1 MPDEA
6 LTADDGASAQDVAEA
21 DSLDDS
27 TPGEGSQQAGGT
39 GGWRVDGPWDAEE
52 VDDPADGGRRVDLGG
67 MWLAGRQGVDL
78 QVQVDQNTGS
88 VEGVTLVTGESGLEI
103 RPFAAPRTMG
113 IWEEVR
119 EELTQSLQQQGAQVQ
134 PGDGPFGPEVR
145 ALLPVQLPDGQQG
158 VQPLRFLG
166 VDGPRW
172 FLRGVVSGRASVE
185 PGAAADLEAIFRD
198 VVVVRGKDPMA
209 PREPLPLRLPPQA
222 TPPEAADADE
232 QPAQELPQL
241 PERGPEITE
250 TR

>member
-1 MPDEA
+1 MDE
-6 LTADDGASAQDVAEA
+6 SV
-21 DSLDDS
+21 
-27 TPGEGSQQAGGT
+27 PGERSQQGAGA
-39 GGWRVDGPWDAEE
+39 GGWRVDGPWDESE
-52 VDDPADGGRRVDLGG
+52 VGDPADGGRRVDLGG
-67 MWLAGRQGVDL
+67 MWLAGRPGVDL
-78 QVQVDQNTGS
+78 QVQVDQNSGS

-103 RPFAAPRTMG
+103 RPFAAPRTLG

-166 VDGPRW
+166 IDGPRW
-172 FLRGVVSGRASVE
+172 FLRGVVSGRAAVE
-185 PGAAADLEAIFRD
+185 PGAAADLEEIFRD

-222 TPPEAADADE
+222 AAPEAVEEGAQDE
-232 QPAQELPQL
+232 EQARELPQL